1 VLKEKKGSKRA
12 EGKNKMTEKKGII
25 VLDLILVSFVLL
37 ISLAFSSVMAQNPT
51 PIISVSP
58 ASIDVSPRDTFTI
71 EIKVEPKGS
80 EIYGVE
86 YNLSFDNSL
95 LKAQTQTQGTFL
107 RQDGMNTTE
116 IIANEINNTF
126 SKLEY
131 CEFRDVE
138 DGVTNPGVLTS
149 ISFEVIGTAGTSA
162 LNLNA
167 ILTNSDFEMITGTEI
182 KSGNCIIGKVTGEQ
196 LTPTPTVTPSPAVSP
211 VLTPTATPTPTSQ
224 APETTTPTSQ
234 ASVKPTP
241 TSQAPVTT
249 TTTPTSQASETTT
262 STSQA
267 PETTPKPE
275 EKSDIPGFEAQLA
288 IAAIALIALWFV
300 RKRM

>member
-1 VLKEKKGSKRA
+1 
-12 EGKNKMTEKKGII
+12 MTEKKGII
-25 VLDLILVSFVLL
+25 VLGLILVSFVLL
-37 ISLAFSSVMAQNPT
+37 ISLAFSSVIAQNPT

-58 ASIDVSPRDTFTI
+58 ASIDVLPGDTFTI
-71 EIKVEPKGS
+71 EIMVEPKGS

-107 RQDGMNTTE
+107 SQDGMNTTE

-167 ILTNSDFEMITGTEI
+167 ILTNSDFEMITETEI

-211 VLTPTATPTPTSQ
+211 ELTPTPKPTSQ
-224 APETTTPTSQ
+224 APEATTPKPTSQAPEATTPTSQ
-234 ASVKPTP
+234 AAVKPK
-241 TSQAPVTT
+241 
-249 TTTPTSQASETTT
+249 PTSQASETPTPI
-262 STSQA
+262 SQA

-275 EKSDIPGFEAQLA
+275 EKSDIPGFEAPLA

>member
-1 VLKEKKGSKRA
+1 
-12 EGKNKMTEKKGII
+12 MTEKKGII
-25 VLDLILVSFVLL
+25 VLGLILVSFVLL
-37 ISLAFSSVMAQNPT
+37 ISLAFSSVIAQNPT

-58 ASIDVSPRDTFTI
+58 ASIDVLPGDTFTI
-71 EIKVEPKGS
+71 EIMVEPKGS

-95 LKAQTQTQGTFL
+95 LKAQTQTQGTFMS
-107 RQDGMNTTE
+107 QDGMNTTE

-167 ILTNSDFEMITGTEI
+167 ILTNSDFEMITETEI
-182 KSGNCIIGKVTGEQ
+182 KSGNCIIGEVTGEQ

-211 VLTPTATPTPTSQ
+211 ELTPTPKPTSQ
-224 APETTTPTSQ
+224 APEATTPKPTSQAPEATTPTSQ
-234 ASVKPTP
+234 AAVKPK
-241 TSQAPVTT
+241 
-249 TTTPTSQASETTT
+249 PTSQASETPTPI
-262 STSQA
+262 SQA

-275 EKSDIPGFEAQLA
+275 EKSDIPGFEAPLA

>member
-1 VLKEKKGSKRA
+1 MA
-12 EGKNKMTEKKGII
+12 EKKGII
-25 VLDLILVSFVLL
+25 VLDLILVSFVVL
-37 ISLAFSSVMAQNPT
+37 ISFAFSSVIAQNPT

-58 ASIDVSPRDTFTI
+58 ASIEVSPGDTFTI
-71 EIKVEPKGS
+71 ELKVEPKGS

-107 RQDGMNTTE
+107 SQDGMNTTE

-126 SKLEY
+126 GKLEY

-149 ISFEVIGTAGTSA
+149 ISFEVIGTARTSA

-167 ILTNSDFEMITGTEI
+167 ILTNSDFEMITETEI
-182 KSGNCIIGKVTGEQ
+182 KSGKCIIEEVTGEQ

-211 VLTPTATPTPTSQ
+211 ELTPTASPTPQAPETPTPTSQ
-224 APETTTPTSQ
+224 APETPTPTS
-234 ASVKPTP
+234 

-249 TTTPTSQASETTT
+249 ITTP
-262 STSQA
+262 TSQA

-275 EKSDIPGFEAQLA
+275 EKTEVPGFEVQFA

-300 RKRM
+300 RKRT